1 MVTGPAELKQLSPGL
16 IPDLAADIR
25 DFLVDK
31 VSRSGGHLGPNLGV
45 VELTIALHRVFDSPQ
60 DTLVFD
66 TGHISYVHKI
76 LTGRRDFD
84 HLRQEGGL
92 SGYPS
97 RAESVHDVLENT
109 HASAGLSWAAGIAA
123 GRGLTGQSARYTV
136 AVVGD
141 GALTGGMS
149 WEALN
154 NIAEA
159 NQGRLI
165 VVINDNG
172 RSYAPTIG
180 GLAHHLSGL
189 RTMPGYEQVLGWGK
203 RHLRSHGGRFGRFIY
218 GALHALKKGVKDV
231 VAPQA
236 MFEDLGL
243 KYIGPVDG
251 HDEPAVE
258 RALAQAK
265 AFGGPVLVHVIT
277 EKGRGYVHA
286 EVHGLDRFHSV
297 GRIHPETGL
306 ALEPSRFGWSS
317 VFSDELVRLGR
328 VNPKIVG
335 ITAAML
341 EPVGLVAF
349 AAEFPDRVF
358 DVGIAEQHAAA
369 LAAGLA
375 YTGLHPVVAVYASFL
390 NRAFDQILMD
400 CALHQAG
407 VTFVLDRAGIT
418 GSDGPSHN
426 GQWDMALFRLV
437 PGLRLAAPRDAQRL
451 RELLREAVAFSRG
464 PTVVRYPK
472 GPLPPDIPAVERVTG
487 QVESGQVGQHDAA
500 PPARSRAVQ
509 VQPGSVTQTAGQV
522 VDVLARTG
530 PNPLVLL
537 VAIGSEAQTALE
549 AARLLADRSVA
560 ATVVDPRW
568 VYPVP
573 DQIVRLAAAHEL
585 VVTVEDGMVS
595 GGAGE
600 AIARAIAQQGMTL
613 PVVTC
618 GLPQRFFSHASRET
632 IAQQAGLTAQAVA
645 DAAAAALPAVL

>member
-1 MVTGPAELKQLSPGL
+1 VLSRITSPTELKKLPEDLLG
-16 IPDLAADIR
+16 DLAADIR
-25 DFLVDK
+25 DFLVDS

-45 VELTIALHRVFDSPQ
+45 VELTIALHRVFDSPK
-60 DTLVFD
+60 DTMVFD
-66 TGHISYVHKI
+66 TGHIAYVHKI
-76 LTGRRDFD
+76 LTGRGDFSR
-84 HLRQEGGL
+84 LRQEGGL

-123 GRGLTGQSARYTV
+123 GRGLTGQKDSYTV
-136 AVVGD
+136 VVVGD

-159 NQGRLI
+159 ERGRLI
-165 VVINDNG
+165 VVVNDNG

-189 RTMPGYEQVLGWGK
+189 RTTPHYEKVLGWGK
-203 RHLRSHGGRFGRFIY
+203 RQLRTRGGRLGRFVY
-218 GALHALKKGVKDV
+218 GVLHALKKGVKDV
-231 VAPQA
+231 VVPQA

-243 KYIGPVDG
+243 KYIGAVDG

-258 RALAQAK
+258 RALRQAK

-286 EVHGLDRFHSV
+286 EDHGADRFHSV

-306 ALEPSRFGWSS
+306 PLEESRFGWSS

-328 VNPKIVG
+328 SNQKIVA

-341 EPVGLVAF
+341 EPVGLVPF

-358 DVGIAEQHAAA
+358 DVGIAEQHSAAM
-369 LAAGLA
+369 AAGLA
-375 YTGLHPVVAVYASFL
+375 FTGLHPVVAVYASFL

-400 CALHQAG
+400 CALHRAG

-426 GQWDMALFRLV
+426 GQWDMSLFRLV
-437 PGLRLAAPRDAQRL
+437 PHLRLAAPRDAARL
-451 RELLREAVAFSRG
+451 REALREAIAVDDA

-472 GPLPPDIPAVERVTG
+472 GPLPRDIPALERTNG
-487 QVESGQVGQHDAA
+487 
-500 PPARSRAVQ
+500 
-509 VQPGSVTQTAGQV
+509 
-522 VDVLARTG
+522 VDILARHG
-530 PNPLVLL
+530 AEPAVLL
-537 VAIGSEAQTALE
+537 VGFGAEAGTAL
-549 AARLLADRSVA
+549 ATAQLLSEHMIDTTVA
-560 ATVVDPRW
+560 DPRW
-568 VYPVP
+568 AYPVSEEL
-573 DQIVRLAAAHEL
+573 VRLAAGHEV
-585 VVTVEDGMVS
+585 VVTLEDGMVT

-600 AIARAIAQQGMTL
+600 ALARAIAQTGLTL
-613 PVVTC
+613 PVINC
-618 GLPQRFFSHASRET
+618 GLPQQFFAHASRSA
-632 IAQQAGLTAQAVA
+632 IAERAGLTPGAI
-645 DAAAAALPAVL
+645 AAKVRAALPAAVP

>member
-1 MVTGPAELKQLSPGL
+1 VTGPEELKRLPDALVG
-16 IPDLAADIR
+16 DLAADIR
-25 DFLVDK
+25 DFLVDT

-45 VELTIALHRVFDSPQ
+45 VELTIALHRVFDSPK
-60 DTLVFD
+60 DTIVFD
-66 TGHISYVHKI
+66 TGHIAYVHKI

-84 HLRQEGGL
+84 RLRQEGGL
-92 SGYPS
+92 SGYPN
-97 RAESVHDVLENT
+97 RAESPHDVVENT

-123 GRGLTGQSARYTV
+123 GRILAGEGDRFTV

-159 NQGRLI
+159 NQGRL
-165 VVINDNG
+165 VVVVNDNG

-189 RTMPGYEQVLGWGK
+189 RTTPRYEQVLTWGK
-203 RHLRSHGGRFGRFIY
+203 RQLRTRAGRLGRFVY

-243 KYIGPVDG
+243 KYLGPVDG

-258 RALAQAK
+258 RALQQAK

-286 EVHGLDRFHSV
+286 EDHGPDRFHSV

-306 ALEPSRFGWSS
+306 PLEPSRFGWSS

-328 VNPKIVG
+328 ARPQIVA

-341 EPVGLVAF
+341 EPVGLVPF
-349 AAEFPDRVF
+349 AAEFPERVF

-375 YTGLHPVVAVYASFL
+375 FAGSHPVVAVYASFL

-400 CALHQAG
+400 CALHRAG

-426 GQWDMALFRLV
+426 GQWDLALFRMV
-437 PGLRLAAPRDAQRL
+437 PGLRLAAPRDGARL
-451 RELLREAVAFSRG
+451 RELLGEAVAVDG
-464 PTVVRYPK
+464 APTVVRYPK
-472 GPLPPDIPAVERVTG
+472 GPLPADLPALERDG
-487 QVESGQVGQHDAA
+487 G
-500 PPARSRAVQ
+500 
-509 VQPGSVTQTAGQV
+509 
-522 VDVLARTG
+522 VDVLARSGGG
-530 PNPLVLL
+530 PSVLL
-537 VAIGSEAQTALE
+537 VGYGAEAATAVA
-549 AARLLADRSVA
+549 AARLLAARSQA
-560 ATVVDPRW
+560 ATAVDPRW

-573 DQIVRLAAAHEL
+573 DALVRLAAAHDV
-585 VVTVEDGMVS
+585 VVTVEDGLVA

-600 AIARAIAQQGMTL
+600 ALARAVAERGVTP
-613 PVVTC
+613 PVVNC
-618 GLPQRFFSHASRET
+618 GLPTRFFAHAARGA
-632 IAQQAGLTAQAVA
+632 IAERAGLTPEAVA
-645 DAAAAALPAVL
+645 AKALAALPAML

>member
-1 MVTGPAELKQLSPGL
+1 VANLADLKALPQGDV
-16 IPDLAADIR
+16 PDLASDIR

-60 DTLVFD
+60 DTIVFD

-84 HLRQEGGL
+84 RLRQEGGL
-92 SGYPS
+92 AGYPS
-97 RAESVHDVLENT
+97 RAESPHDVLENT

-123 GRGLTGQSARYTV
+123 GRALRGEGERFTV
-136 AVVGD
+136 VVVGD

-159 NQGRLI
+159 GTGRL
-165 VVINDNG
+165 VVVVNDNG

-189 RTMPGYEQVLGWGK
+189 RTAPRYEKVLTWGK
-203 RHLRSHGGRFGRFIY
+203 RQLRSRGGRFGRFLY
-218 GALHALKKGVKDV
+218 AGLHGLKRGVKDV

-236 MFEDLGL
+236 MFEDLGM
-243 KYIGPVDG
+243 KYLGPVDG

-258 RALAQAK
+258 RALSQAK

-286 EVHGLDRFHSV
+286 EDHGLDRFHSV

-306 ALEPSRFGWSS
+306 PLEPSRFGWSS
-317 VFSDELVRLGR
+317 VFADEVVRLGR
-328 VNPKIVG
+328 TNPRVVA

-341 EPVGLVAF
+341 EPVGLVPF

-375 YTGLHPVVAVYASFL
+375 FTGLHPVVAVYASFL

-400 CALHQAG
+400 CALHRAG

-418 GSDGPSHN
+418 GADGPSHN

-437 PGLRLAAPRDAQRL
+437 PGLRLAAPRDGAIL
-451 RELLREAVAFSRG
+451 RELLGEAVAVEDA

-472 GPLPPDIPAVERVTG
+472 GPLPRDIPAARRV
-487 QVESGQVGQHDAA
+487 
-500 PPARSRAVQ
+500 
-509 VQPGSVTQTAGQV
+509 AG
-522 VDVLARTG
+522 VDILARTG
-530 PNPLVLL
+530 AAPTVLL
-537 VAIGSEAQTALE
+537 VGFGAEAATAL
-549 AARLLADRSVA
+549 AAADLLRAHGVA
-560 ATVVDPRW
+560 ATVADPRW
-568 VYPVP
+568 VYPVSEELT
-573 DQIVRLAAAHEL
+573 RLAAAHEL
-585 VVTVEDGMVS
+585 VVTVEDGMVA

-600 AIARAIAQQGMTL
+600 ALARAIGSRGLTL
-613 PVVTC
+613 VNC
-618 GLPQRFFSHASRET
+618 GLPKSFLAHASRPA
-632 IAQQAGLTAQAVA
+632 IAERAGLTPAAVA
-645 DAAAAALPAVL
+645 AKALALTPAPLPRATR